1 MEAPIS
7 LCPCDCEHNFARIWA
22 RLHQNIPCEIHRTS
36 GSDLEIQPR
45 SMVREPVPWCQGVDH
60 DVGVGDRQN
69 SGFTRDDVNWG
80 MRSRAD
86 PRQIFF
92 RHDSQVYQVTIVPLL
107 GRPWKRASHPRRLQF
122 SRSGTK
128 NGRSPLRPW

>member
-7 LCPCDCEHNFARIWA
+7 LSPCDCEHNFARIWA

-60 DVGVGDRQN
+60 DVG
-69 SGFTRDDVNWG
+69 
-80 MRSRAD
+80 RS
-86 PRQIFF
+86 
-92 RHDSQVYQVTIVPLL
+92 
-107 GRPWKRASHPRRLQF
+107 
-122 SRSGTK
+122 TK
-128 NGRSPLRPW
+128 QWIHKG